1 MKKSKLGLYCS
12 AFGTAFWLFVVFGL
26 VMKLPVKTPTLLLLS
41 WPILPGIICGYVFYK
56 MDEKGCWR

>member
-12 AFGTAFWLFVVFGL
+12 AFGIMFWLFIVLGL
-26 VMKLPVKTPTLLLLS
+26 VIKLPVKTPTLILLS

-56 MDEKGCWR
+56 MDEKDCWR